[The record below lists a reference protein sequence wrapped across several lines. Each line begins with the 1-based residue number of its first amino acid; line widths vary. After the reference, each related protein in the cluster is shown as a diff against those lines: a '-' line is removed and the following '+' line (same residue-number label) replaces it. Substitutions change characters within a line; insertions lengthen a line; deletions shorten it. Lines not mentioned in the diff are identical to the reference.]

1 MEFKSWFCLNQRDSF
16 TIDPKINHSD
26 ARFYFGRQQL
36 DDRMK
41 KQMSRSF
48 VDPQVPKMMVWGPYG
63 CGKTQTL
70 YYLEHFLRNSKPASC
85 KYTPHVVHL
94 EIEVQ
99 SRSTAA
105 NWHLQNMEAIGM
117 SVVQS
122 WLQTLFNKSQD
133 FEKTLIEIAS
143 EPNIARALG
152 YLRGGGDLGFAAW
165 RWLSGQKLSA
175 KELQE
180 IKVTRNLGDVGVG
193 DLVTAIQACGNLAK
207 SIDFCLILCI
217 DEMEELQN
225 VREGDA
231 AESWHQYMRKL
242 ADNANS
248 TVGFIIGFKADTR
261 DDAPGVLLRGDVFS
275 RLSSSNYIELETL
288 AAPANVKQFVTE
300 MLAHLVNQ
308 IESNKQIQ
316 DNNLPSTV
324 QTYPF
329 TASAFDLLCDYACQ
343 DAIKSTPRNI
353 IRTIN
358 ECAISAWDQQKH
370 IIDEDIVNDIAPII
384 FG

>member
-1 MEFKSWFCLNQRDSF
+1 MAFKDWFCLNQRESF
-16 TIDPKINHSD
+16 TIDPKINPPD
-26 ARFYFGRQQL
+26 ARFYFGRQLL

-41 KQMSRSF
+41 KQLSRAF

-70 YYLEHFLRNSKPASC
+70 YYLAHYLTKHKPASC
-85 KYTPHVVHL
+85 RHNPFVVHL

-99 SRSTAA
+99 SRSTAS

-117 SVVQS
+117 PVVQG
-122 WLQTLFNKSQD
+122 WLQTLFSKSANFD
-133 FEKTLIEIAS
+133 KSLEEIACD
-143 EPNIARALG
+143 PNIARALG

-165 RWLSGQKLSA
+165 RWLSGQKLAA

-193 DLVTAIQACGNLAK
+193 DLVTAIQACGNLAR
-207 SIDFCLILCI
+207 SIGLCLILCI

-231 AESWHQYMRKL
+231 AESWHQYIRKL

-248 TVGFIIGFKADTR
+248 SVGFIIGFKADTR

-275 RLSSSNYIELETL
+275 RLASSNYIELETL
-288 AAPANVKQFVTE
+288 SAPANVKQFVTE

-308 IESNKQIQ
+308 PEADKQIQ
-316 DNNLPSTV
+316 TNNLPSTV

-343 DAIKSTPRNI
+343 DVIKSTPRNI

-358 ECAISAWDQQKH
+358 ECAISAWDHQKH
-370 IIDEDIVNDIAPII
+370 IIEDDLINEIAPII